1 MKKIFPILISGFLI
15 LVCLT
20 AGIWMLVSGG
30 RTMLEENRLKKAYA
44 SVEGNL
50 SDYALQSEGGYDAVR
65 RRHSSATYRLTY
77 TYFVDNVPY
86 TVTTDYSTGD
96 VPALGDPRT
105 VYYDPTD
112 PGSAILGGVS
122 SGGILLF
129 GGFFFTAIPL
139 IFILVFCAAMGWLP
153 KTRINVMDLVV
164 GGVTA
169 SIGGGFTLLMEGGF
183 HPLKLIPWLLIAAGL
198 WVMVRGLLPAGGQ
211 TEED

>member
-1 MKKIFPILISGFLI
+1 MKKLFPILISGFLI
-15 LVCLT
+15 LICLA
-20 AGIWMLVSGG
+20 AGIWMLVSGS
-30 RTMLEENRLKKAYA
+30 RTMLEENRLKKTYA

-50 SDYALQSEGGYDAVR
+50 SDYTLQSEGGYDAVR

-86 TVTTDYSTGD
+86 SVTTDYSTGD

-105 VYYDPTD
+105 VYYDPAD

-153 KTRINVMDLVV
+153 KTRINGMDLVV

-169 SIGGGFTLLMEGGF
+169 GIGGGFLTLMEGGF
-183 HPLKLIPWLLIAAGL
+183 HPLKLIPWLLVAAGL
-198 WVMVRGLLPAGGQ
+198 WLIIRGLFLAGKFTQ
-211 TEED
+211 EE